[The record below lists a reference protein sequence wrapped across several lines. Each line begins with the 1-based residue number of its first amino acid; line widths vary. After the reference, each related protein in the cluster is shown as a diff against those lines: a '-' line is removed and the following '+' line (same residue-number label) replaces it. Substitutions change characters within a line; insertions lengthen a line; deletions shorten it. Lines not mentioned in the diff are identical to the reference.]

1 MAGATA
7 HGATF
12 TFTAATSTPTVPLV
26 FSGKLTGIS
35 VEMPTAE
42 VTNMTAA
49 TDGLGYT
56 YMVPTGEWAGGT
68 ITVDFLTFNA
78 DPQAFVRKVGNLTFT
93 SAGYSISRR
102 VVCES
107 ASVSA
112 QAGELVRGSFKFL
125 MTDYQ
130 GT

>member
-7 HGATF
+7 QGATF
-12 TFTAATSTPTVPLV
+12 SFLS
-26 FSGKLTGIS
+26 FSGKLLGIS

-49 TDGLGYT
+49 EDGLGYT
-56 YMVPTGEWAGGT
+56 FMVPTGEWAGGT
-68 ITVDFLTFNA
+68 ITVDFLTFSA
-78 DPQAFVRKVGNLTFT
+78 DPQTFVKKVGNLTFT
-93 SAGYSISRR
+93 SAGYTVSRR

-112 QAGELVRGSFKFL
+112 QSGELVRGSLSF
-125 MTDYQ
+125 
-130 GT
+130 